1 MDETLDIGTHTY
13 GLFRLQYIFICIYIY
28 ISIYICYF
36 GTCIMYTSTY
46 IMYIYMYLFIYGR
59 VKKITMYI

>member
-13 GLFRLQYIFICIYIY
+13 GLFRLQYIFICIHIYIY
-28 ISIYICYF
+28 IHLLF

-46 IMYIYMYLFIYGR
+46 IMYIYTYLFIYGR
-59 VKKITMYI
+59 VKKITMYT